1 MEKLGH
7 LRDFEQVVLP
17 HLDAAHNLARWLVRD
32 PPTAEDVV
40 QDAVMRAWKYFAS
53 FRGGSVRAWLLQIVR
68 NTAYSCIRTRRRAAE
83 VLLSSGER
91 AGRDEDADEEGVDLQ
106 LLDPR
111 PGPEATLIYRQNLA
125 VLDQALSALPT
136 ALRECLI
143 LRELEMFSYKEIAR
157 ITSVPIGTVMSR
169 LACAREALRNEASA
183 DEHHRLAR
191 KGHEREQHATRL
203 QVDVNPPGE
212 RRRVS

>member
-1 MEKLGH
+1 MEKLSH

-68 NTAYSCIRTRRRAAE
+68 NTAYSCMRTRRRAAE

-91 AGRDEDADEEGVDLQ
+91 AGRDEDAEEEGVDLQ

-143 LRELEMFSYKEIAR
+143 LRELEMLSYKEIAR

-169 LACAREALRNEASA
+169 LARAREALRNEASA
-183 DEHHRLAR
+183 EAPPSRSEGAR
-191 KGHEREQHATRL
+191 ARATRYA
-203 QVDVNPPGE
+203 PT
-212 RRRVS
+212 S

>member
-68 NTAYSCIRTRRRAAE
+68 NTAYSCMRTRRRAAE

-91 AGRDEDADEEGVDLQ
+91 AGRDEDAEEEGVDLQ

-143 LRELEMFSYKEIAR
+143 LRELEMLSYKEIAR

-169 LACAREALRNEASA
+169 LARAREALRNEASA
-183 DEHHRLAR
+183 EAPPSRSEGAR
-191 KGHEREQHATRL
+191 ARATRYA
-203 QVDVNPPGE
+203 PT
-212 RRRVS
+212 S